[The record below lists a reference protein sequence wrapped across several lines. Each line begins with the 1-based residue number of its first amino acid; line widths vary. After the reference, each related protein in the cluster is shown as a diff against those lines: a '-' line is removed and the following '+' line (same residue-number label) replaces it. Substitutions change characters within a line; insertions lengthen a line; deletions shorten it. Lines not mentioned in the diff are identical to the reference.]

1 MTDSLTIA
9 LAQLNPTVG
18 DLPGNLEKLR
28 QARRDA
34 GEVDLVI
41 TPELS
46 IAGYFPEDLIDRPGF
61 TRDCMIA
68 VQKLAAETAQGC
80 RQ

>member
-46 IAGYFPEDLIDRPGF
+46 IAGYFPEDLYQWLLEAHSGEDRFFPEPKNF
-61 TRDCMIA
+61 PA
-68 VQKLAAETAQGC
+68 
-80 RQ
+80 